1 MRLWSSFTLGFTFLA
16 TEKTIGNVSSRV
28 AWGHHADQ
36 IANWKRQNLNQN
48 TDVFLEYIYPMSQP
62 ITMFHTNK
70 HFQQSAHNWGR
81 GFLVSAL
88 TIYLILEAKFPKS
101 NWNLQQTP
109 QNKAAFTVCKRN
121 SIEMHAA
128 RKAVAQMRPSF
139 WGFAVRL
146 WLEPMAA
153 STLNWIK
160 RKETSLNRIM

>member
-36 IANWKRQNLNQN
+36 IKLETTKFESKHWCFFGIHLPYVPTNHNVPHKQTLPTICTQLRPWLLGQCINNIFDPWSKVSKVQLKLA
-48 TDVFLEYIYPMSQP
+48 TD
-62 ITMFHTNK
+62 
-70 HFQQSAHNWGR
+70 
-81 GFLVSAL
+81 
-88 TIYLILEAKFPKS
+88 
-101 NWNLQQTP
+101 P

>member
-101 NWNLQQTP
+101 NWNLQQTH
-109 QNKAAFTVCKRN
+109 KTKLHSLFAKGTVLRCTLPEKRL
-121 SIEMHAA
+121 
-128 RKAVAQMRPSF
+128 RKWDHLFEVSRY
-139 WGFAVRL
+139 GFGWNQWQL
-146 WLEPMAA
+146 QL
-153 STLNWIK
+153 
-160 RKETSLNRIM
+160 